1 MSEAPKYV
9 PPEDHALHIRKIG
22 NTLTLVLPKD
32 VMARLH
38 LKAGDRLVVAE
49 QEESSASVAHHDG
62 KHKHVLN
69 ASRKSME
76 DFKQKFRTAAATAPD
91 ALV

>member
-9 PPEDHALHIRKIG
+9 PPEDHALHVRKIG
-22 NTLTLVLPKD
+22 NTLTLILPRD

-38 LKAGDRLVVAE
+38 LKEGDRLVVAE
-49 QEESSASVAHHDG
+49 QEGASAPVAHHDD
-62 KHKHVLN
+62 KHKHVFN
-69 ASRKSME
+69 VSRKSMD
-76 DFKQKFRTAAATAPD
+76 DFKQKFRKAAAMAPD

>member
-9 PPEDHALHIRKIG
+9 PPADHALHVRKIG
-22 NTLTLVLPKD
+22 NTVTLFLPKE

-49 QEESSASVAHHDG
+49 ETSSAPVAHHDD
-62 KHKHVLN
+62 KHKHVFN
-69 ASRKSME
+69 VSRKSMD
-76 DFKQKFRTAAATAPD
+76 DFKQKFQKSAVKEPADLA
-91 ALV
+91 

>member
-22 NTLTLVLPKD
+22 NTLTLILPRD

-38 LKAGDRLVVAE
+38 LKEGDRLVVAE
-49 QEESSASVAHHDG
+49 QEGASAPVAHHDD
-62 KHKHVLN
+62 KHKHVFN
-69 ASRKSME
+69 VSRKSME
-76 DFKQKFRTAAATAPD
+76 DFKQKFQKAAVKEPD

>member
-9 PPEDHALHIRKIG
+9 PPADQALHIRKIG
-22 NTLTLVLPKD
+22 NTLTLILPRD

-38 LKAGDRLVVAE
+38 LKEGDRLVVAE
-49 QEESSASVAHHDG
+49 QEDATAPVAHHDD
-62 KHKHVLN
+62 KHKHVFN
-69 ASRKSME
+69 VSRKSMD
-76 DFKQKFRTAAATAPD
+76 DFKQKFQKAAAGAPD

>member
-1 MSEAPKYV
+1 MSETAKYA

-22 NTLTLVLPKD
+22 NTLTLSLPKD
-32 VMARLH
+32 VMVRLH

-49 QEESSASVAHHDG
+49 DETASAPVAHHPD

-76 DFKQKFRTAAATAPD
+76 DFKQRFQKSAAKELADLA
-91 ALV
+91 

>member
-9 PPEDHALHIRKIG
+9 PPEDHALHVRKIG
-22 NTLTLVLPKD
+22 NTLTLILPRD

-38 LKAGDRLVVAE
+38 LKEGDRLVVAE
-49 QEESSASVAHHDG
+49 QEGASAPIAHHDD
-62 KHKHVLN
+62 KHKHVFN
-69 ASRKSME
+69 VSRKSMD
-76 DFKQKFRTAAATAPD
+76 DFKQKFQKSAVKAPD

>member
-9 PPEDHALHIRKIG
+9 PPEDHALHVRKIG
-22 NTLTLVLPKD
+22 NTLTLILPKE

-49 QEESSASVAHHDG
+49 DASSAPVAHHDDKRFIQQPTRLEVG
-62 KHKHVLN
+62 DLPL
-69 ASRKSME
+69 
-76 DFKQKFRTAAATAPD
+76 KQ
-91 ALV
+91 LVFVHFLQT

>member
-1 MSEAPKYV
+1 MSEAPQYV
-9 PPEDHALHIRKIG
+9 PPSDHALHIRKIG
-22 NTLTLVLPKD
+22 NTMTLFLPTD

-49 QEESSASVAHHDG
+49 EVTAAPAAHHDD
-62 KHKHVLN
+62 KHKHVFN
-69 ASRKSME
+69 VSRKSME
-76 DFKQKFRTAAATAPD
+76 DFKQKFQKSAVKTPD

>member
-9 PPEDHALHIRKIG
+9 PPEDHALHVRKIG
-22 NTLTLVLPKD
+22 NTLTLILPRD

-38 LKAGDRLVVAE
+38 LKEGDRLVVAE
-49 QEESSASVAHHDG
+49 QEGASAPVAHHDD
-62 KHKHVLN
+62 KHKHVFN
-69 ASRKSME
+69 VSRKSMD
-76 DFKQKFRTAAATAPD
+76 DFKQKFQKSAVKAPD

>member
-1 MSEAPKYV
+1 MSEAPQYV
-9 PPEDHALHIRKIG
+9 PPADHALHVRKIG
-22 NTLTLVLPKD
+22 NTLTLILPRD

-49 QEESSASVAHHDG
+49 QESAAAPSAPHDD
-62 KHKHVLN
+62 KHKHVFN
-69 ASRKSME
+69 VSRKSME
-76 DFKQKFRTAAATAPD
+76 DFKQKFQKAAAKAPD

>member
-9 PPEDHALHIRKIG
+9 PPEDHALHVRKIG
-22 NTLTLVLPKD
+22 NTLTLILPKE

-38 LKAGDRLVVAE
+38 LKTGDRLVVAE
-49 QEESSASVAHHDG
+49 DASSAPVAHHDD
-62 KHKHVLN
+62 KHKHVFN
-69 ASRKSME
+69 VSRKSMD
-76 DFKQKFRTAAATAPD
+76 DFKQKFQKTAVKAPD

>member
-9 PPEDHALHIRKIG
+9 PPEDNALNIRKIG

-32 VMARLH
+32 MMARLH

-49 QEESSASVAHHDG
+49 QAGSSAPVAHHDD

-76 DFKQKFRTAAATAPD
+76 DFKQRFQKSAAKEPAELA
-91 ALV
+91 

>member
-9 PPEDHALHIRKIG
+9 PPEDHALHVRKIG
-22 NTLTLVLPKD
+22 NTLTLVLPRD

-38 LKAGDRLVVAE
+38 LKEGDRLVVAE
-49 QEESSASVAHHDG
+49 QEGAAAPVAHHDD
-62 KHKHVLN
+62 KHKHVFN
-69 ASRKSME
+69 VSRKSMD
-76 DFKQKFRTAAATAPD
+76 DFKQKFQKSAAKAPD

>member
-9 PPEDHALHIRKIG
+9 PPEDHARHIRKIG
-22 NTLTLVLPKD
+22 KTLTLILPRD

-38 LKAGDRLVVAE
+38 LKEGDRLVVAE
-49 QEESSASVAHHDG
+49 DASSAPVAHHDD
-62 KHKHVLN
+62 KHKHVFN
-69 ASRKSME
+69 VSRKSME
-76 DFKQKFRTAAATAPD
+76 DFKQKFQKSAVKAPD

>member
-1 MSEAPKYV
+1 MSETPQYV
-9 PPEDHALHIRKIG
+9 PPSDHALHVRKIG
-22 NTLTLVLPKD
+22 NTMTLFLPKD

-49 QEESSASVAHHDG
+49 EVTAAPVAHHDD
-62 KHKHVLN
+62 KHKHVFN
-69 ASRKSME
+69 VSRKSMD
-76 DFKQKFRTAAATAPD
+76 DFKQKFQKSAVKAPD

>member
-9 PPEDHALHIRKIG
+9 PPADQALHIRKIG
-22 NTLTLVLPKD
+22 NTLTLILPRD

-38 LKAGDRLVVAE
+38 LKEGDRLVVAE
-49 QEESSASVAHHDG
+49 QEDATALVAHHDD
-62 KHKHVLN
+62 KHKHVFN
-69 ASRKSME
+69 VSRKSMD
-76 DFKQKFRTAAATAPD
+76 DFKQKFQKAAAGAPD

>member
-9 PPEDHALHIRKIG
+9 PPEDHALHVRNIG
-22 NTLTLVLPKD
+22 NTLTLILPRD

-38 LKAGDRLVVAE
+38 LKEGDRLVVAE
-49 QEESSASVAHHDG
+49 QEGASAPIAHHDD
-62 KHKHVLN
+62 KHKHVFN
-69 ASRKSME
+69 VSRKSMD
-76 DFKQKFRTAAATAPD
+76 DFKQKFQKSAVKAPD